1 MGTIKLTERQKKDIL
16 KSFKETDMHKELK
29 ILFEKMYPDN
39 TNVYNTHGREE
50 NGKDIIISKNDPLSG
65 TLDIAVVVKM
75 DKLSGTAYDKS
86 IQEIRNQVE
95 QSFERETYIKDN
107 NRRVKADKV
116 FIFIFGEVS
125 NQAEQNLHTNLI
137 SYKGRYEIKN
147 IDDIVKYFTTS
158 FPEVFYGASGLEALN
173 KKYDEL
179 EELLKSKKNIFT
191 ENYIEPSLKFYQSNK
206 KELISI
212 SKSSDTK
219 KANKEISDS
228 FFGKKKTINDL
239 LEDCLK
245 EKKMIYIEGDAG
257 SGKSVLSYKLIM
269 NNLDTAI
276 KKLEISKTSELLIY
290 APVLL
295 SATDLKNG
303 QINNLEN
310 LIEIF
315 YNDSSIKIT
324 TNIII
329 IDGIDEVTDDNKDK
343 IIKKVKQY
351 CDSVNISMIILGRKN
366 TETKQKLS
374 NFNYYELLSLEKSQV
389 INYIKTTITKN
400 DKLLDSLISGLEVF
414 EHQIPLYPMTLIML
428 IEIIKQHN
436 EIPAS
441 ISELYE
447 RYCDIVLGKNI
458 MNTDIE
464 IFYGY
469 QIKKDFLKELAYSCF
484 YEKQS
489 VEISIDDF
497 DDFVEKY
504 VSKHTFIS
512 SKEDF
517 LEDLKRVDLIQ
528 ICNKVKFSHKS
539 FLDFFIAKY
548 FVERTSEIETS
559 KMDDIYKLYVTPLWE
574 DVTLFFI
581 GVRRR
586 ITREEIDKIIA
597 EIEKSSE
604 HNLMQLLNKFML
616 GKLIQYGWNS
626 DTGEK
631 KFIIETAAK
640 NAIKLQEEKYQFLV
654 DDLGFNIPK
663 IASSAAMLHLC
674 NLSFSS
680 NFLRDDILSILSEKF
695 ELFNKTSEVLDE
707 EDSSIIYFSTLFI
720 LSDIKKIPQKKA
732 EYIIQNLTNIHLRL
746 DPKIALPIF
755 GLLKIFT
762 TKGIIQIDN
771 SYVNEIETVN
781 KKLLKK
787 YSVFAREI
795 FSFKNAIDK
804 HRLNE
809 LTNKT
814 KK

>member
-1 MGTIKLTERQKKDIL
+1 MGTLKLTERQKKDIL
-16 KSFKETDMHKELK
+16 KSFKEIDMHNELK

-39 TNVYNTHGREE
+39 TNVYNTHGKEE
-50 NGKDIIISKNDPLSG
+50 NGKDIIISKNDPLSK

-75 DKLSGTAYDKS
+75 DKLSGTALDKP

-95 QSFERETYIKDN
+95 QSFERETYIKEN

-125 NQAEQNLHTNLI
+125 NQAEKNLHTNLI
-137 SYKGRYEIKN
+137 RYEGRYEIKN
-147 IDDIVKYFTTS
+147 IDDIVQYFSKS

-173 KKYDEL
+173 AKYNEL
-179 EELLKSKKNIFT
+179 EESLKLKKNIFT
-191 ENYIEPSLKFYQSNK
+191 ENYIEPLLKFYQSGK

-212 SKSSDTK
+212 SKSSDEK

-228 FFGKKKTINDL
+228 LFGKKKSIDNILHECT
-239 LEDCLK
+239 K
-245 EKKMIYIEGDAG
+245 EKKFIYIEGDAG

-269 NNLDTAI
+269 SNLDNAI
-276 KKLEISKTSELLIY
+276 KKLKITKTSELEIS

-295 SATDLKNG
+295 TATELKNG
-303 QINNLEN
+303 QIYDLDNIIKN
-310 LIEIF
+310 F
-315 YNDSSIKIT
+315 YNKSSIKIS

-329 IDGIDEVTDDNKDK
+329 VDGIDEVTDDNKDN
-343 IIKKVKQY
+343 IIKEVKKY
-351 CDSVNISMIILGRKN
+351 CDTSRMSMIVLGRKN

-389 INYIKTTITKN
+389 INYIKSTITKN
-400 DKLLDSLISGLEVF
+400 DKLLHSLISGLEVF

-464 IFYGY
+464 IFYSY
-469 QIKKDFLKELAYSCF
+469 QIKKDFLKELAYKCF
-484 YEKQS
+484 YEHQS
-489 VEISIDDF
+489 VEISLESF
-497 DDFVEKY
+497 DNFLNDY
-504 VSKHTFIS
+504 VLKHTFIS

-517 LEDLKRVDLIQ
+517 IEDLKRVDLIQ
-528 ICNKVKFSHKS
+528 ICDKVKFSHKS

-548 FVERTSEIETS
+548 FVERASEINNS
-559 KMDDIYKLYVTPLWE
+559 KVDDIYKLYTIPLWE
-574 DVTLFFI
+574 DVTYFFI
-581 GVRRR
+581 GIRRR
-586 ITREEIDKIIA
+586 ITKEEINKIITA
-597 EIEKSSE
+597 IENSSD
-604 HNLMQLLNKFML
+604 HNLIKLLNQFML
-616 GKLIQYGWNS
+616 GKLIQYGWNT
-626 DTGEK
+626 DTEEK
-631 KFIIETAAK
+631 KFIIKNAAK
-640 NAIKLQEEKYQFLV
+640 NSIELQEEKYKFLV

-663 IASSAAMLHLC
+663 IASNAAMLHLC

-680 NFLRDDILSILSEKF
+680 NFLRDDIFSIISDKF
-695 ELFNKTSEVLDE
+695 EILNNSSASLDE
-707 EDSSIIYFSTLFI
+707 EDSSIVYFSALF
-720 LSDIKKIPQKKA
+720 LLADIKNIPIEKS
-732 EYIIQNLTNIHLRL
+732 EYIIENLTKMYLKL

-762 TKGIIQIDN
+762 AKGAIKIDV
-771 SYVNEIETVN
+771 SYIDKISLIN
-781 KKLLKK
+781 KKLIKK
-787 YSVFAREI
+787 YSKFARKI
-795 FSFKNAIDK
+795 FLFKNAIDK
-804 HRLNE
+804 QRLNE
-809 LTNKT
+809 LT